1 MIPIPI
7 PIPNPNPNPNTNLDP
22 NCYDLMQAGLDKLHR
37 DMASKQEDLAKA
49 EEELWELVYALESIK
64 GDVQHASRQ
73 NRQSLRQRVH
83 AARGMMAAMDAARES
98 EYKQVAA
105 LAEEAEAKLRQAKLE
120 GMASANH
127 REEGTRRMAEAIDAR
142 ERASRGLKACAH
154 AVDEV
159 VAEVSITIERMHAA
173 DHSRWRIRR
182 IRPSSA

>member
-1 MIPIPI
+1 M
-7 PIPNPNPNPNTNLDP
+7 
-22 NCYDLMQAGLDKLHR
+22 DKLHR
-37 DMASKQEDLAKA
+37 DMASKQEDLMKA

-120 GMASANH
+120 GMSSSNH

-159 VAEVSITIERMHAA
+159 VAEVSIMIEQMGAA
-173 DHSRWRIRR
+173 DHSRWGIGRIG
-182 IRPSSA
+182 PSSVQ